1 MIYWELFIG
10 FLRVGCF
17 AFGGAYAAIPLIREV
32 VLDYGWIDDTAL
44 SYMIAVSESTPGPV
58 MVNMATYV
66 GASQGGVLGSAIA
79 TFAVVLPA
87 FLIILLIMVVLKS
100 ILKNAYVQAVL
111 DGLKSCVIGIIV
123 STGAYML
130 LKTCTPIGGGTMDIR
145 DLIMAGLI
153 GAVLFGTKK
162 LLKKNLSPIKL
173 ICISAVLGMVV
184 YSV

>member
-1 MIYWELFIG
+1 MIYWDLFIG

-66 GASQGGVLGSAIA
+66 GASQGGVLGAAIS

-111 DGLKSCVIGIIV
+111 DGLKSCVIGIII
-123 STGAYML
+123 STGVYML
-130 LKTCTPIGGGTMDIR
+130 LKTCTPIGGGVMQIR

-153 GAVLFGTKK
+153 GAVLFGAKK
-162 LLKKNLSPIKL
+162 FLKKTISPIKL
-173 ICISAVLGMVV
+173 ICISAVLGMIV
-184 YSV
+184 YSI